1 MLNCPIYRTINIYNS
16 VIIKLHHRLPI
27 GDLNASSLQRE
38 ILKQHPCPPR
48 SSRRRHHWPI
58 GKQSTDRPG
67 VQERAGSTLR
77 AASPVHPEDSV
88 VVRQRR
94 AEERPVEASTRSS
107 LHSLR
112 LLFPR
117 VSLFIRLA
125 FALSGPRAESD
136 RVSLCLF
143 PSLSPPLSFSLSLLH
158 LPREPRVKTS
168 RAASRRPSPF
178 WYTQHARRT

>member
-1 MLNCPIYRTINIYNS
+1 MNYY
-16 VIIKLHHRLPI
+16 RLPI
-27 GDLNASSLQRE
+27 GSLNASSLQRE

-94 AEERPVEASTRSS
+94 AEEHPVEASTRSS

-112 LLFPR
+112 LLP
-117 VSLFIRLA
+117 
-125 FALSGPRAESD
+125 PRAY
-136 RVSLCLF
+136 LF
-143 PSLSPPLSFSLSLLH
+143 LS
-158 LPREPRVKTS
+158 V
-168 RAASRRPSPF
+168 
-178 WYTQHARRT
+178 